1 MNAAIGE
8 ARKGNALLTS
18 AGVPPAPTWHHGLQ
32 FGDEALVVE
41 VGVYEGVRM
50 VPDATALTR
59 TPIGARSVASFLVSS
74 TTPCFDAV

>member
-8 ARKGNALLTS
+8 ARKSNTLLTS

-41 VGVYEGVRM
+41 VGVYEG
-50 VPDATALTR
+50 
-59 TPIGARSVASFLVSS
+59 GADGDGCHRVDSHAYRRKVGCELLGQLYDPVL
-74 TTPCFDAV
+74 